1 MRPQLVGV
9 AAAVAAIAFPA
20 APAQAESSSNAP
32 FAAFGAAPAFS
43 QAQSGVQVRVH
54 RGARNW
60 DGGDGNRGDHRR
72 HRRDRGGDDTI
83 VVGDGW
89 GYYGGEWSLY
99 NNRSWES
106 DSYNDWWHD
115 QPWRAYP
122 RWTTQ
127 NLGCERQWYSG
138 DVLRC

>member
-20 APAQAESSSNAP
+20 TPAQADGSSHSP
-32 FAAFGAAPAFS
+32 FAAFGAAQAFNN
-43 QAQSGVQVRVH
+43 QHQGTAAPVRIH
-54 RGARNW
+54 RGNGEGRH
-60 DGGDGNRGDHRR
+60 DGDRRR
-72 HRRDRGGDDTI
+72 HRRDRDRDDT
-83 VVGDGW
+83 VFVGDGW
-89 GYYGGEWSLY
+89 GYYGGEWALY

-122 RWTTQ
+122 RWVTQ
-127 NLGCERQWYSG
+127 NLECNRQWYSG